1 MTSAS
6 EDLSARGRD
15 IGPTTE
21 GTSQESREAR
31 WGETASRLV
40 GEASRADENRRGTK
54 RDRAREGARQKER
67 GRGRKREKKRK
78 EKNAIK
84 NAIKKEGERE
94 NENAIY
100 VERERPTKKDRPI
113 GVERQR
119 CFKAADMHLADSR
132 MPPA

>member
-1 MTSAS
+1 MKT
-6 EDLSARGRD
+6 EEGLREIERERERD
-15 IGPTTE
+15 
-21 GTSQESREAR
+21 
-31 WGETASRLV
+31 
-40 GEASRADENRRGTK
+40 
-54 RDRAREGARQKER
+54 
-67 GRGRKREKKRK
+67 RKREAEEEREKRK

-84 NAIKKEGERE
+84 NAIKNEGERE